1 MVCSLSKLLVPTA
14 LAWAGVGFV
23 VNPVQA
29 LTLFSGNYAP
39 ANWTQSIGGDGTI
52 NTSGAPLVVILRG
65 ADNGGGNQNTD
76 FTIAAPLA
84 GTVSF
89 NWNYANASTFQA
101 VWDPFGYLL
110 NGAFNKLTD
119 AGLVGNQSGS
129 ISFSVNAGD
138 VFQAKQF

>member
-1 MVCSLSKLLVPTA
+1 MICSLSKLLVPTA

-65 ADNGGGNQNTD
+65 G
-76 FTIAAPLA
+76 
-84 GTVSF
+84 
-89 NWNYANASTFQA
+89 
-101 VWDPFGYLL
+101 
-110 NGAFNKLTD
+110 
-119 AGLVGNQSGS
+119 
-129 ISFSVNAGD
+129 
-138 VFQAKQF
+138 